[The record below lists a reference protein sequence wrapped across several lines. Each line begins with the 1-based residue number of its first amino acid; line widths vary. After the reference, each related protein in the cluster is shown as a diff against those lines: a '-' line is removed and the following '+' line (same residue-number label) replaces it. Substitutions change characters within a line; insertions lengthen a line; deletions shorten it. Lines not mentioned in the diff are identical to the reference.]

1 MGIGSVFFFVFIII
15 AFGPFALLFWWII
28 RKSTRKLNPA
38 ELQIERMKLED
49 YVNSMLP
56 SLAPISTPSDIA
68 HDIRSSYSK
77 GFSITSEG
85 CIYSRYGQPVLAF
98 SAVHRGIY
106 TNERIVL
113 KSSNLSFYVEVYKVD
128 KRIELNG
135 RTFGYTDGSK
145 IIYDANKKSI
155 GYIMVR
161 KKNFEIHLNG
171 RVVASLNY
179 SEAGITKTLNMFADL
194 SANRQAAFNIVETLE
209 DNLSEEEQQWIIV
222 LTAYEMIHN
231 RLLPEP
237 SSMHNHRSRL
247 RH

>member
-1 MGIGSVFFFVFIII
+1 MGIGSIFFFVFMTIVF
-15 AFGPFALLFWWII
+15 APFAILLWWIFK
-28 RKSTRKLNPA
+28 KSTRKLNPV
-38 ELQIERMKLED
+38 ELQNERLKLEA

-56 SLAPISTPSDIA
+56 SLVPISTPDDIA

-85 CIYSRYGQPVLAF
+85 CIYSRYGQPVLAY

-113 KSSNLSFYVEVYKVD
+113 KSNNLSFYIEVYKVD
-128 KRIELNG
+128 KKVVLNG
-135 RTFGYTDGSK
+135 QIFGYTDGSK
-145 IIYDANKKSI
+145 RILDASKTPI
-155 GYIMVR
+155 GYIAVR
-161 KKNFEIHLNG
+161 KKNFEIILNG

-179 SEAGITKTLNMFADL
+179 SEGGITKTLNMFSEL
-194 SANRQAAFNIVETLE
+194 SANRSAAFNIVETLE
-209 DNLSEEEQQWIIV
+209 DNLSEEEKQWIIL

-237 SSMHNHRSRL
+237 SSMHSHRSRF

>member
-1 MGIGSVFFFVFIII
+1 MGIGSVFSFVFFILV
-15 AFGPFALLFWWII
+15 FGPFALLLWWII
-28 RKSTRKLNPA
+28 KKSTRKLNPA
-38 ELQIERMKLED
+38 ELQNERLKLEA
-49 YVNSMLP
+49 YVNALLP
-56 SLAPISTPSDIA
+56 SLAPLSNPDDIA
-68 HDIRSSYSK
+68 HDVRSSYSK

-85 CIYSRYGQPVLAF
+85 CIYSRCGQPVLAF

-113 KSSNLSFYVEVYKVD
+113 KSTNHSFYIQVYKVD

-155 GYIMVR
+155 GYIVVR

-179 SEAGITKTLNMFADL
+179 SEAGITKTLNMFANL

-209 DNLSEEEQQWIIV
+209 DNLSEEEQQWIIL

-231 RLLPEP
+231 RLLPP
-237 SSMHNHRSRL
+237 APAVHNGRTFSH
-247 RH
+247 